1 MYMEHLNLHHLR
13 CFLAVAEA
21 GGVTAA
27 AEAMGLAQPTISK
40 QVRELERAVGQSLLE
55 REGRGVRLT
64 QAGRLVQRYAQD
76 IFSLESELVAAVSGR
91 GAERLSR
98 LVVGVST
105 STPRTIATLA
115 LAPVA
120 MLPGAVRI
128 VGVQDRTDALL
139 ERLASGELDVVLS
152 DAPLAPSL
160 RFRAINEELGSSPV
174 SWWAASGLRLRADGA
189 RALDGAP
196 LLVPSEAAPIRGAID
211 QWLRRAGVRGR
222 IAGEFE
228 DSALLSE
235 FGLAGH
241 GVFAAPRL
249 VAGALASSGA
259 RQVCAMEGVLERF
272 FAITTDRRIRH
283 PAVALVIDTAR
294 DRLAAASGGG

>member
-1 MYMEHLNLHHLR
+1 MNMDGLNLHHLR
-13 CFLAVAEA
+13 CFLAVAER

-27 AEAMGLAQPTISK
+27 AASLGLAQPTISK
-40 QVRELERAVGQSLLE
+40 QVRELERAVGRTLLE

-64 QAGRLVQRYAQD
+64 DAGRLVHRYARD
-76 IFSLESELVAAVSGR
+76 IFSLEEELVAAVSGR
-91 GAERLSR
+91 GADRVSR

-105 STPRTIATLA
+105 SAPRTIATLA
-115 LAPVA
+115 LAPVS

-160 RFRAINEELGSSPV
+160 RFRAINEELGASPV
-174 SWWAASGLRLRADGA
+174 SWYASKSLRLTGDGA
-189 RALDGAP
+189 DALDGAP
-196 LLVPSEAAPIRGAID
+196 LLRPSETTPIRGAID

-228 DSALLSE
+228 DGALLHE

-249 VAGALASSGA
+249 VERRLEAAGAIVVA
-259 RQVCAMEGVLERF
+259 RMEGVLERF

-294 DRLAAASGGG
+294 DRLAAASSDG

>member
-1 MYMEHLNLHHLR
+1 MGMEPLNFHHLR
-13 CFLAVAEA
+13 CFLAVAEH

-27 AEAMGLAQPTISK
+27 GDALGLAQPTISK
-40 QVRELERAVGQSLLE
+40 QVRELERAVGQTLLE

-64 QAGRLVQRYAQD
+64 DAGRLVQRYAQD
-76 IFSLESELVAAVSGR
+76 IFSLEQELVAAVSGR
-91 GAERLSR
+91 GLERLSR

-128 VGVQDRTDALL
+128 VGVQGRTDALL
-139 ERLASGELDVVLS
+139 DRLASGELDVVLS
-152 DAPLAPSL
+152 DAPMGPSL
-160 RFRAINEELGSSPV
+160 RFGAINEELGV
-174 SWWAASGLRLRADGA
+174 STVAWYAASSLRLRAEGE
-189 RALDGAP
+189 RALEGAP
-196 LLVPSEAAPIRGAID
+196 LLVPSEATPIRASID
-211 QWLRRAGVRGR
+211 QWLRRSGVRSR
-222 IAGEFE
+222 IGAEFE
-228 DSALLSE
+228 DSALLVE

-241 GVFAAPRL
+241 GIFAAPRL
-249 VAGALASSGA
+249 LERSLLSAGARL
-259 RQVCAMEGVLERF
+259 VCATDAQERF

-294 DRLAAASGGG
+294 DRLAAASGG